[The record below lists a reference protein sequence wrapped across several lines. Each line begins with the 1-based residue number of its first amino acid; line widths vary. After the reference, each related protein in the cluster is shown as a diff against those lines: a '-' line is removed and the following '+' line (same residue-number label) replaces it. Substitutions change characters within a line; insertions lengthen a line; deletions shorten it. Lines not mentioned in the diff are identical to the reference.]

1 MLWYRDSH
9 LNQTEVGVWF
19 KSFNIS
25 FVKEPSAH
33 SIQLQLNATKM
44 LNISEKT
51 DTQQVKLK
59 AIALG
64 EVKLGLQRHPFHLN
78 FAVPIMDAPDL
89 LRS

>member
-1 MLWYRDSH
+1 M
-9 LNQTEVGVWF
+9 
-19 KSFNIS
+19 
-25 FVKEPSAH
+25 KEPSAH